1 MPTRTPCRKSPYFP
15 SQTCLRRLRDLR
27 QAGII
32 SADVSL
38 VDPFALGYGML
49 AFLEIS
55 LNHQSDEHMQEFEL
69 RMGKEAEVMQCYFVS
84 GDYDYFLVVHVI
96 DMEAY
101 YQFVRR
107 VISGSG
113 NVRHFQ
119 SRFPMKRAKF
129 VTRVAFDEK
138 PATVEVRIAKWTHS
152 NSAPTVAW
160 IQLSKKPRHG
170 AHGEKKDRCWRQ
182 HRFAMVPAAVAARAI
197 RCSRRFMPA
206 ADAAVSAAA
215 ALAAAFR

>member
-1 MPTRTPCRKSPYFP
+1 MPKYHTLDKVDRKLLNLLQKDNQIPTRILAEKLHI
-15 SQTCLRRLRDLR
+15 SQPTCLRRIRELRDV
-27 QAGII
+27 GII
-32 SADVSL
+32 NAEVAM

-55 LNHQSDEHMQEFEL
+55 LNNQSDEHMQEFEQ

-84 GDYDYFLVVHVI
+84 GEYDYFLVVHVI
-96 DMEAY
+96 DMDAY

-129 VTRVAFDEK
+129 ATRITFDEK
-138 PATVEVRIAKWTHS
+138 TAEVRI
-152 NSAPTVAW
+152 
-160 IQLSKKPRHG
+160 R
-170 AHGEKKDRCWRQ
+170 
-182 HRFAMVPAAVAARAI
+182 VP
-197 RCSRRFMPA
+197 
-206 ADAAVSAAA
+206 D
-215 ALAAAFR
+215 